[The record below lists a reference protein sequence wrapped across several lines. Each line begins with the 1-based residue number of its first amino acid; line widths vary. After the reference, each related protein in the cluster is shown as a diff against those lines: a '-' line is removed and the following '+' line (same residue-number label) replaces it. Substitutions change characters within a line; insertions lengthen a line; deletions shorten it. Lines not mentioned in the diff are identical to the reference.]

1 MSTCGSLGLNFLG
14 RLVSS
19 IKAWMVSRLKTVLE
33 WPVPKDVQMHITCG
47 KSWGCVDG
55 VGQRILYVLELPIS
69 CSLLCCWSVGWLHY
83 SREMGLIPVS
93 SFVST

>member
-1 MSTCGSLGLNFLG
+1 
-14 RLVSS
+14 
-19 IKAWMVSRLKTVLE
+19 MVSRLKTVLE

-83 SREMGLIPVS
+83 SREMGLTWRVC
-93 SFVST
+93 FDLAALVQLHFN